1 MLVHASDL
9 QSGRSDTYFDPV
21 GRLIYEAKFGPV
33 ARNLLVV
40 AKSRC
45 VGHPNR
51 NTHVKSTSS
60 RSESRSEEASG
71 RSGACCH
78 VRRNLR
84 NLRASGSSAL
94 PGLMRITLL
103 LLFLA
108 LGGARPRLQGAET
121 RDSAAPP
128 RKADLVIVGTGISG
142 LAAALD
148 AGRAGAN
155 VTAIDMWS
163 VFGGH
168 AVMSGGLVCL
178 VDTPFQRAHNV
189 ADSPDLAIRD
199 FLTHGEDANPDWV
212 RLYARDSKR
221 EVYDWLNALDVGWSK
236 LFPLMPGNR
245 RERQHV
251 AKGRGIGLISPI
263 YRECLRWPNIHFV
276 WNTKVTS
283 LLIENGQV
291 RGVRGV
297 GLRDGSTNDFRATSV
312 VLATGG
318 FESNLELVRQH
329 WPTVLPALAGG
340 AKVLLGSGINSLGSG
355 FDVAT
360 TGGAALTNLDHQ
372 LFYSTGLVDP
382 RDPSGRRGLNS
393 FNPKSIWVN
402 AQGRRFVREIVGGV
416 PDFGGSVPAVLRQP
430 QATYWSIFDARG
442 RDKLFVSGSGWDDT
456 NNVQREIFDNP
467 RMSNWVKQADSIAGL
482 AQATGLPTDA
492 LEESVQSCIKMI
504 KVGKDTEFK
513 RFGWGETNQP
523 QAITNPPF
531 YAIQYFPLS
540 RKSMGGVAVDLS
552 CRVLDRRG
560 QPIPNLYAVG
570 ELAGVGGI
578 NGRAALEGTM
588 LGPGLLMGRIAAR
601 EAVAQ
606 RRSEGKFP
614 AAKLASSTGSAGV
627 SPALPEK
634 PPATQTSDPE
644 SLRAWREVLRQLV
657 TEPRPGYL
665 HFEKAHVVVLE
676 RNFDCVQCHRE
687 SSPLALNADQLDR
700 DTLIQACVICHGSV
714 KE

>member
-1 MLVHASDL
+1 MK
-9 QSGRSDTYFDPV
+9 P
-21 GRLIYEAKFGPV
+21 
-33 ARNLLVV
+33 
-40 AKSRC
+40 
-45 VGHPNR
+45 
-51 NTHVKSTSS
+51 THT
-60 RSESRSEEASG
+60 
-71 RSGACCH
+71 
-78 VRRNLR
+78 
-84 NLRASGSSAL
+84 L
-94 PGLMRITLL
+94 PALL
-103 LLFLA
+103 LSLVLH
-108 LGGARPRLQGAET
+108 GTGPRLLGAEAPA
-121 RDSAAPP
+121 SASPP
-128 RKADLVIVGTGISG
+128 PKADLVVVGAGISG

-155 VTAIDMWS
+155 VTVIDMWS

-178 VDTPFQRAHNV
+178 VDTPFQKAHKV
-189 ADSPDLAIRD
+189 DDSPVLAIAD
-199 FLTHGEDANPDWV
+199 FLAHGKDANQDWV

-221 EVYDWLNALDVGWSK
+221 EVYDWLDALGVGWSR
-236 LFPLMPGNR
+236 LFPRLPGNSV
-245 RERQHV
+245 ERQHE
-251 AKGRGIGLISPI
+251 AEGRGVGLVSPI
-263 YRECLRWPNIHFV
+263 YRECLRWTNIHFV

-283 LLIENGQV
+283 LLIEEGQV

-329 WPTVLPALAGG
+329 WPSVLPSLAGG

-360 TGGAALTNLDHQ
+360 TAGAALTNLDHQ

-402 AQGRRFVREIVGGV
+402 AQGRRFVREIVEKV
-416 PDFGGSVPAVLRQP
+416 PDFGGSVAAVLQQP
-430 QATYWSIFDARG
+430 QATYWSIFDAQG
-442 RDKLFVSGSGWDDT
+442 RAKFFVSGSGWDDP

-467 RMSNWVKQADSIAGL
+467 RMSEWVKKADSIAGL
-482 AQATGLPTDA
+482 AERTGLPTDA
-492 LEESVQSCIKMI
+492 LDASVRRWNKMI
-504 KVGKDTEFK
+504 DAGQEDADYK
-513 RFGWGETNQP
+513 RFGRGETNRP
-523 QAITNPPF
+523 QAIDTPPF

-606 RRSEGKFP
+606 QKSEGKLP
-614 AAKLASSTGSAGV
+614 AAKPASSTGSAGV
-627 SPALPEK
+627 PPALPGN
-634 PPATQTSDPE
+634 PPATQTTDPE

-657 TEPRPGYL
+657 TKPRPGYL
-665 HFEKAHVVVLE
+665 HFEKAHGVVLE
-676 RNFDCVQCHRE
+676 RNLDCAQCHRE
-687 SSPLALNADQLDR
+687 PSPLALNAEQLDR
-700 DTLIQACVICHGSV
+700 HALIQACVICHGKV

>member
-1 MLVHASDL
+1 MN
-9 QSGRSDTYFDPV
+9 P
-21 GRLIYEAKFGPV
+21 
-33 ARNLLVV
+33 
-40 AKSRC
+40 
-45 VGHPNR
+45 
-51 NTHVKSTSS
+51 TH
-60 RSESRSEEASG
+60 
-71 RSGACCH
+71 
-78 VRRNLR
+78 
-84 NLRASGSSAL
+84 
-94 PGLMRITLL
+94 TLL
-103 LLFLA
+103 ALLLS
-108 LGGARPRLQGAET
+108 LILHGIGPRLLGAEALA
-121 RDSAAPP
+121 SASPP
-128 RKADLVIVGTGISG
+128 PKADLVIVGTGISG

-155 VTAIDMWS
+155 VTVIDMWS

-178 VDTPFQRAHNV
+178 VDTPFQQATNV
-189 ADSPDLAIRD
+189 FDSPDKAIGD
-199 FLTHGEDANPDWV
+199 FLTNGVDANPAWV

-221 EVYDWLNALDVGWSK
+221 EVYDWLNERGVGWTH
-236 LFPLMPGNR
+236 LFELIPGNSVK
-245 RERQHV
+245 RQHV

-263 YRECLRWPNIHFV
+263 YRECLLWTNIHFV

-283 LLIENGQV
+283 LVIEEGQV

-329 WPTVLPALAGG
+329 WPTVLPALEGG

-402 AQGRRFVREIVGGV
+402 AQGRRFVREIVGSV
-416 PDFGGSVPAVLRQP
+416 PDFGGSVAAVLQQP

-442 RDKLFVSGSGWDDT
+442 RTNFFVSGSGWDDT
-456 NNVQREIFDNP
+456 NNVQREIFANP
-467 RMSNWVKQADSIAGL
+467 RMTNWVKQADSITAV
-482 AQATGLPTDA
+482 ARATGLPPDA
-492 LEESVQSCIKMI
+492 LEDSVRRWNKGEDGEWQ
-504 KVGKDTEFK
+504 
-513 RFGWGETNQP
+513 RFGRGETNRP
-523 QAITNPPF
+523 QAIDTPPF

-606 RRSEGKFP
+606 LKTSGSLAKAKP
-614 AAKLASSTGSAGV
+614 ASVPGSAGV
-627 SPALPEK
+627 SPASPEK
-634 PPATQTSDPE
+634 LPAMPTTDPE
-644 SLRAWREVLRQLV
+644 SLRTWRKVLRQLL

-665 HFEKAHVVVLE
+665 HFEKAHAVVLE
-676 RNFDCVQCHRE
+676 RNLDCAQCHRE
-687 SSPLALNADQLDR
+687 PSPSPLALNADQLDR
-700 DTLIQACVICHGSV
+700 HALIRACVICHGSA
-714 KE
+714 KD

>member
-1 MLVHASDL
+1 
-9 QSGRSDTYFDPV
+9 
-21 GRLIYEAKFGPV
+21 
-33 ARNLLVV
+33 
-40 AKSRC
+40 
-45 VGHPNR
+45 
-51 NTHVKSTSS
+51 
-60 RSESRSEEASG
+60 
-71 RSGACCH
+71 
-78 VRRNLR
+78 
-84 NLRASGSSAL
+84 
-94 PGLMRITLL
+94 MRTALL
-103 LLFLA
+103 LLCLTV
-108 LGGARPRLQGAET
+108 GGIGPRLLGAEALA
-121 RDSAAPP
+121 SASPP

-155 VTAIDMWS
+155 VTVIDMWS

-178 VDTPFQRAHNV
+178 VDTPFQRTNNI
-189 ADSPDLAIRD
+189 ADSPCLAIHE

-212 RLYARDSKR
+212 RLYARDSER
-221 EVYDWLNALDVGWSK
+221 EVHDWLVKLGVGWTN
-236 LFPLMPGNR
+236 LFPLMPGNSVK
-245 RERQHV
+245 RQHV

-263 YRECLRWPNIHFV
+263 YRECLLWTNIHFV
-276 WNTKVTS
+276 WNTKVTA
-283 LLIENGQV
+283 LLIEEGQV
-291 RGVRGV
+291 RGVCGV

-329 WPTVLPALAGG
+329 WPSVLPGLEGG

-382 RDPSGRRGLNS
+382 RDPSGSRGLNS

-402 AQGRRFVREIVGGV
+402 ARGGRFVREIVGDV
-416 PDFGGSVPAVLRQP
+416 PDFGGSVAAVLRQP
-430 QATYWSIFDARG
+430 QAMYWSIFDARG
-442 RDKLFVSGSGWDDT
+442 RAKFFVSGSGWDDT
-456 NNVQREIFDNP
+456 NNVQREIFANP
-467 RMSNWVKQADSIAGL
+467 KMTRWVKQTNSIAGL
-482 AQATGLPTDA
+482 AQATGLPKDA
-492 LEESVQSCIKMI
+492 LEKSVESWNKMI
-504 KVGKDTEFK
+504 TARDDTEWH
-513 RFGWGETNQP
+513 RFSRSDTNRP
-523 QAITNPPF
+523 APIDTPPF

-552 CRVLDRRG
+552 CRVLDRGG

-601 EAVAQ
+601 EIVAHLKT
-606 RRSEGKFP
+606 SGSLAKAKP
-614 AAKLASSTGSAGV
+614 ASVPGSAGV
-627 SPALPEK
+627 SPASPEK
-634 PPATQTSDPE
+634 PPAMPTTDPE
-644 SLRAWREVLRQLV
+644 SLRAWSKVLRQLL

-665 HFEKAHVVVLE
+665 HFEKAHAVVLE
-676 RNFDCVQCHRE
+676 RNLDCVQCHRE
-687 SSPLALNADQLDR
+687 PSPLALNAEQLDR
-700 DTLIQACVICHGSV
+700 RELIQACVICHGSV

>member
-1 MLVHASDL
+1 MRTTLH
-9 QSGRSDTYFDPV
+9 
-21 GRLIYEAKFGPV
+21 
-33 ARNLLVV
+33 LL
-40 AKSRC
+40 C
-45 VGHPNR
+45 LLLYGL
-51 NTHVKSTSS
+51 
-60 RSESRSEEASG
+60 G
-71 RSGACCH
+71 
-78 VRRNLR
+78 
-84 NLRASGSSAL
+84 
-94 PGLMRITLL
+94 PGLL
-103 LLFLA
+103 
-108 LGGARPRLQGAET
+108 GAET
-121 RDSAAPP
+121 LASASPP
-128 RKADLVIVGTGISG
+128 PKADLVIVGTGISK
-142 LAAALD
+142 LAAALN

-155 VTAIDMWS
+155 VTVIDMWS

-178 VDTPFQRAHNV
+178 VDTPYQRATNV
-189 ADSPDLAIRD
+189 FDSPRLAIRD
-199 FLTHGEDANPDWV
+199 FLTNGVDANPDWV
-212 RLYARDSKR
+212 HLYARDSKR
-221 EVYDWLNALDVGWSK
+221 EVYDWLEELGVGWSR
-236 LFPLMPGNR
+236 LFPPLPGNSVQ
-245 RERQHV
+245 RQHE
-251 AKGRGIGLISPI
+251 AKGRGVGLVSPI
-263 YRECLRWPNIHFV
+263 YRECLRWTNIHFV

-283 LLIENGQV
+283 LHIEEGQV

-297 GLRDGSTNDFRATSV
+297 GLRDGSTNDFRATSI

-360 TGGAALTNLDHQ
+360 TGGAVLTNLDHQ

-416 PDFGGSVPAVLRQP
+416 PDFGGSVAAVLRQP
-430 QATYWSIFDARG
+430 QATYWSIFDSRG
-442 RDKLFVSGSGWDDT
+442 RDKFFVSGSGWDDT

-467 RMSNWVKQADSIAGL
+467 KMSPWVKQADSL
-482 AQATGLPTDA
+482 ADLARDTRLPPDA
-492 LEESVQSCIKMI
+492 LEDSVRRWNKGEDGEWQ
-504 KVGKDTEFK
+504 
-513 RFGWGETNQP
+513 RFGRSETNRP
-523 QAITNPPF
+523 QAIDTPPF
-531 YAIQYFPLS
+531 YAMQYFPLS

-588 LGPGLLMGRIAAR
+588 LGPGVLMGRIAAR
-601 EAVAQ
+601 EAVA
-606 RRSEGKFP
+606 RLKSDGKLP
-614 AAKLASSTGSAGV
+614 ASNFAS
-627 SPALPEK
+627 PPPK
-634 PPATQTSDPE
+634 NPPATKASDPE
-644 SLRAWREVLRQLV
+644 TLRAWRDVLRLLMA
-657 TEPRPGYL
+657 ESRPGYL
-665 HFEKAHVVVLE
+665 HFEKAHAVVLN

-687 SSPLALNADQLDR
+687 SSPLALDAAQLDR
-700 DTLIQACVICHGSV
+700 HTLIQACVICHGSV